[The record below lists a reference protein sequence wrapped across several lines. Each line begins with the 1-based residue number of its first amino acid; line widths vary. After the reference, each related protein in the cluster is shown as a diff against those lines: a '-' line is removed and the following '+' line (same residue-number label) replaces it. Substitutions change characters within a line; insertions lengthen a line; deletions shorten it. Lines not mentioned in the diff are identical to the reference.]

1 MHNIE
6 KSIFR
11 CGEYIGY
18 SGGVWRIVRLNKLW
32 AAYDTAHN
40 RPIICAS
47 TLRKLS
53 LILENQTA
61 PFESTIIYSI

>member
-11 CGEYIGY
+11 RGEYIGY
-18 SGGVWRIVRLNKLW
+18 SSGLWRIVRLNKLW
-32 AAYDTAHN
+32 IAYDTAHN
-40 RPIICAS
+40 RPIIRAS

-53 LILENQTA
+53 VILENQIA
-61 PFESTIIYSI
+61 PFDSTIIFSI

>member
-11 CGEYIGY
+11 RGEYIGY
-18 SGGVWRIVRLNKLW
+18 CGGVWRIVRLNKLW
-32 AAYDTAHN
+32 FAYDTAHN
-40 RPIICAS
+40 RPIIS
-47 TLRKLS
+47 TNTLKKLS
-53 LILENQTA
+53 LILESQST

>member
-6 KSIFR
+6 KSMFR
-11 CGEYIGY
+11 PSEYIGY
-18 SGGVWRIVRLNKLW
+18 GAGIWRIVRSNKLW
-32 AAYDTAHN
+32 VAYDTAHN
-40 RPIICAS
+40 RPIIRTS